1 MSQEKS
7 GVKNF
12 LLTILCIGLLVLGI
26 TLTLSWW
33 ADVVVLFK
41 GAAGIVLALA
51 GIFGLFLLRK

>member
-1 MSQEKS
+1 MKQEL
-7 GVKNF
+7 GVKN
-12 LLTILCIGLLVLGI
+12 LVLTVACIGMLVLGI

-41 GAAGIVLALA
+41 GASGIALALI